1 MIKRYLKLFFKWFTL
16 LLVTISLAIAFS
28 FLEKGELAKEI
39 SFSLNLPSKEMWQEE
54 TAAPPD
60 IEESANQWEYLG
72 NPNDIIPEL
81 KEPAKRVKL
90 RNGQVMGTLEAKE
103 VRIYQ
108 DARVGSIVAKEM
120 VAIYGGTVTQNVQGS
135 QVILAPDMRAEHERN
150 PNYDF
155 DPQIENRDQGIV
167 YGNVTGEDIQ
177 TFAGTTIMG
186 NAGSQESRLDLA
198 GSIQGKVT
206 GKQIILRST
215 AIIHGDVL
223 TSSES
228 VVMEPGANV
237 LGKIMNTENKAIKIV
252 KAETPGDHLVHYNSA
267 NRYDGPERVVVQDEN
282 KSFLF
287 LLWLPV
293 LLGILA
299 ALFITY
305 GFFTDD
311 AATSMENITL
321 RPLKT
326 LWFGF
331 VSTALGIPLVFL
343 LFITIIGIPISIA
356 LGITLVLASL
366 VGMSGVCL
374 KIGRKVSSA
383 FDLKQFS
390 QVKEM
395 LLGILLV
402 AHLVWIPLLGW
413 LVLLVLGIMGLGS
426 VTMIWYPR
434 FRERWSLW
442 RQSRKQR
449 KEDSPI
455 EKTSEDTPVNIDNED
470 TKNE

>member
-1 MIKRYLKLFFKWFTL
+1 MIKKYLKLFLKWFAL
-16 LLVTISLAIAFS
+16 LLVMISLAVAFS

-39 SFSLNLPSKEMWQEE
+39 SFSLNLPSKAMWQEE
-54 TAAPPD
+54 TPTSTD
-60 IEESANQWEYLG
+60 VRESANQWEFLS
-72 NPNDIIPEL
+72 NPSEIIPEL
-81 KEPAKRVKL
+81 KEPSKRIKL
-90 RNGQVMGTLEAKE
+90 MNGQVIGTLEAKE

-108 DARVGSIVAKEM
+108 DAQVGSIMAKEM
-120 VAIYGGTVTQNVQGS
+120 AAIYGGTVTQDVKGS

-155 DPQIENRDQGIV
+155 DPEIENRNRGIV
-167 YGNVTGEDIQ
+167 YGNLIGEDIQ
-177 TFAGTTIMG
+177 TFVGTTIMG

-198 GSIQGKVT
+198 GTIQGNVT

-215 AIIHGDVL
+215 ATIHGNVI
-223 TSSES
+223 TSTES

-237 LGKIMNTENKAIKIV
+237 LGKIINTENKAIKIV
-252 KAETPGDHLVHYNSA
+252 KAEPSGDNLFHYNTP
-267 NRYDGPERVVVQDEN
+267 NRYNGPERIVVQDDN
-282 KSFLF
+282 ISFLF

-299 ALFITY
+299 TLFITY
-305 GFFTDD
+305 GFFTGD
-311 AATSMENITL
+311 AAISMENVTL

-326 LWFGF
+326 LWSGF
-331 VSTALGIPLVFL
+331 VSAALGIPLVFL

-356 LGITLVLASL
+356 LAITLVLAAL

-374 KIGRKVSSA
+374 KIGHKVSST
-383 FDLKQFS
+383 FDLKQFP

-434 FRERWSLW
+434 FKDRWSLW
-442 RQSRKQR
+442 RQSRKQK
-449 KEDSPI
+449 KEDSTTEKQSEETPI
-455 EKTSEDTPVNIDNED
+455 NIDCGDVKSE
-470 TKNE
+470 